1 MSAYFCPH
9 CKVMAT
15 FESGGPGWTWNNRAH
30 FVWRCHNC
38 NGLVYAMVE
47 AQTAEAEIWPSLRSE
62 APEELP
68 EVVRD
73 NLSEAIRSVNANSPR
88 AAVVMTRSALQAATR
103 EQGAQGKNLREEI
116 DDLVQKHVIPES
128 LGTWAHEIRDG
139 GNLVAHPE
147 PGKQVLMADA
157 EELMAL
163 AESVFEYLY
172 VVPKQVERRRERL
185 AAEQSEDASAAALPT
200 QETDTGRT
208 S

>member
-1 MSAYFCPH
+1 MPAYFCPH

-15 FESGGPGWTWNNRAH
+15 FTDQGPRVGWAERVHTLCVCANCGG
-30 FVWRCHNC
+30 V
-38 NGLVYAMVE
+38 VYAMIAPKGV
-47 AQTAEAEIWPSLRSE
+47 EIWPTLRSE

-68 EVVRD
+68 EVVRE
-73 NLSEAIRSVNANSPR
+73 NLSEAIRSVNANNPR
-88 AAVVMTRSALQAATR
+88 AAVVMARSALQAATR
-103 EQGAQGKNLREEI
+103 EQGAQGRNLKEEI
-116 DDLVQKHVIPES
+116 EDLVQKHVIPES

-147 PGKQVLMADA
+147 PSKQVLMADA

-163 AESVFEYLY
+163 AESIFEYLY

-185 AAEQSEDASAAALPT
+185 AAEQSEDASATVVPA
-200 QETDTGRT
+200 QEIETGGA

>member
-73 NLSEAIRSVNANSPR
+73 NLSEAIRSVNANNPR

-128 LGTWAHEIRDG
+128 LGTWAHEIREAG
-139 GNLVAHPE
+139 IWWLILN
-147 PGKQVLMADA
+147 
-157 EELMAL
+157 
-163 AESVFEYLY
+163 
-172 VVPKQVERRRERL
+172 R
-185 AAEQSEDASAAALPT
+185 ASKSSWPMLRSLWLSRSLFSST
-200 QETDTGRT
+200 CT
-208 S
+208 SCPSR